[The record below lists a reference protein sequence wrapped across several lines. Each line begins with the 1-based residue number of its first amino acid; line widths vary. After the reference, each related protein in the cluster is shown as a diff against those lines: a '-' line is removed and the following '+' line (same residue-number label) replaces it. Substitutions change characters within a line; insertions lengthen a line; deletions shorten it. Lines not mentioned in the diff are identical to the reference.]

1 METRKTKG
9 NAMIYL
15 KWWKGRT
22 YNQEYSTKQDSHSD
36 LIEKPKAFQ
45 TSKLRKFSTT
55 KPALQYRLKEL
66 LLAEK
71 ARERK
76 DIQKINPKTIR
87 KMVRE
92 SYILTITI
100 NVNGLNAPTKRHRL
114 AGWMKTCECMH
125 FYLTMSFCMTPQIV
139 CNYCILLS

>member
-1 METRKTKG
+1 M
-9 NAMIYL
+9 
-15 KWWKGRT
+15 
-22 YNQEYSTKQDSHSD
+22 
-36 LIEKPKAFQ
+36 IEKSKAFQ

-66 LLAEK
+66 LLAEN

-76 DIQKINPKTIR
+76 DLQKINPKTIR

-100 NVNGLNAPTKRHRL
+100 NVNGLNAPTFILYGSQKRKRKDL
-114 AGWMKTCECMH
+114 RK
-125 FYLTMSFCMTPQIV
+125 YLKR
-139 CNYCILLS
+139 